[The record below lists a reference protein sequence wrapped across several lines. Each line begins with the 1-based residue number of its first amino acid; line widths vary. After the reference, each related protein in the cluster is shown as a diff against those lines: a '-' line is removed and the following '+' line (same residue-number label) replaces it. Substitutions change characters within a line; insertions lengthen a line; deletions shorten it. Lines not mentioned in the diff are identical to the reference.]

1 MKHDVTVSDFLR
13 CFLNGNK
20 EGEGL
25 IRIVYQDTKKDAY
38 FGTLKGFFD
47 ADNYNEMKDLI
58 VKTANPCGLTGIV
71 YLQV

>member
-1 MKHDVTVSDFLR
+1 MVTVSDFLQ

-20 EGEGL
+20 EGKGN
-25 IRIVYQDTKKDAY
+25 IRIVHQDTKEDVY
-38 FGTLKGFFD
+38 IGTLKGFFD
-47 ADNYNEMKDLI
+47 ADNFNEMKDLI

>member
-1 MKHDVTVSDFLR
+1 MVTVSDFLQ

-20 EGEGL
+20 EGEGN
-25 IRIVYQDTKKDAY
+25 IRIVYQDTKEDVY
-38 FGTLKGFFD
+38 MGTLRDFFD
-47 ADNYNEMKDLI
+47 ANNYNEMKELI